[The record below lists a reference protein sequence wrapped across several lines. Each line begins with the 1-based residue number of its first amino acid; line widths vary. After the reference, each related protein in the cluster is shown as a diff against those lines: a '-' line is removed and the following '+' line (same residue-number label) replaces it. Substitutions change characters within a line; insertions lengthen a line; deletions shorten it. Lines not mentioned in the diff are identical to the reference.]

1 MVGPYRAQNS
11 LHDRAELHQHL
22 SAEVVNPVETVEME
36 NGTAEIGLRGRVQGR
51 GCPSWPRPS
60 NGRIVGRSLLR
71 LREPTEQFGEEHRL
85 VAARTAPAEACH
97 PAVAI
102 AVVASLLA
110 RVALAAVVAGVHG
123 EGGELAAS
131 AELSLESVRPEGEL
145 LAVLEPV
152 GLHAMGVRA
161 VRGAAF
167 GGPLADRA
175 TPGPGAVTGTVT
187 NGR

>member
-71 LREPTEQFGEEHRL
+71 LREPTEQFGEEPRP

-97 PAVAI
+97 PAEAI

-110 RVALAAVVAGVHG
+110 QVALAAVVAGVHG

-131 AELSLESVRPEGEL
+131 AEFSLESVRPEGEP
-145 LAVLEPV
+145 LAVPEPV
-152 GLHAMGVRA
+152 GR
-161 VRGAAF
+161 
-167 GGPLADRA
+167 
-175 TPGPGAVTGTVT
+175 
-187 NGR
+187 N